1 MKIQPS
7 KKLYEILEEA
17 FESKYRELIRSLG
30 LEVLADKDWHNQLR
44 NMGVHVQVANSGD
57 GVPYLIEDIM
67 NLVEKGCHELQP
79 EQYMACPD
87 PMNHDSSK
95 FFHVLFFPKEL
106 AEKVMILGGLP
117 I

>member
-7 KKLYEILEEA
+7 KKLYDILKEA
-17 FESKYRELIRSLG
+17 FESKCQATAPPPAEF
-30 LEVLADKDWHNQLR
+30 KDWHDPLR
-44 NMGVHVQVANSGD
+44 DLGVYVQIMNSGD
-57 GVPYLIEDIM
+57 GVPYLIENIM
-67 NLVEKGCHELQP
+67 NLVEEGCDELQP
-79 EQYMACPD
+79 SQQYVACPD
-87 PMNHDSSK
+87 PMNHISIK